1 MNHIVRRY
9 IVELDHV
16 VEGRGHQ
23 TRARAIETQ
32 RRDGLLV
39 MRKFVNK
46 ACTAQQIPDFES
58 RVTCHEQT
66 RKKHG
71 KRAYDLTEQDEV

>member
-16 VEGRGHQ
+16 VEGRRHQ
-23 TRARAIETQ
+23 TRARAVETE

-39 MRKFVNK
+39 MRKFVNQ
-46 ACTAQQIPDFES
+46 ACTAQQIPDFQS
-58 RVTCHEQT
+58 RVACQGTVKQVA
-66 RKKHG
+66 RK
-71 KRAYDLTEQDEV
+71 VN